1 MARLAG
7 LIQQPAV
14 EEPAFV
20 DVTEEVTGGS

>member
-20 DVTEEVTGGS
+20 DVTEEVTGGN